1 MPHEGDPRCAE
12 PLLCNRSPV
21 SPKCS
26 GQGRGLHPS
35 GLGGRRP
42 AMAGCWGLE
51 ALALPGRSLSS
62 LFPAGRGPQAHPRG
76 IWRHVTCLVSQVH
89 SCQAARAWFAWRPA
103 PASRAPGPGS
113 CSEPLGDAVCPQP
126 QLPSH
131 RVADPAV
138 ASEALRGKK
147 IKRLF
152 LNAHDADGATSAV
165 CFEPASGGGGPDARL
180 LWGSRGQVQGWRVPG
195 KSHAQQERHESNTIT
210 E

>member
-1 MPHEGDPRCAE
+1 MRRAPALQPQPSE
-12 PLLCNRSPV
+12 PQVQRAGAGP
-21 SPKCS
+21 PPQWPW
-26 GQGRGLHPS
+26 GPTPGRGRLLGPRGS
-35 GLGGRRP
+35 GLARAVAVFSFPCGTGTPGPPPRY
-42 AMAGCWGLE
+42 LE
-51 ALALPGRSLSS
+51 ARDLSGLTGAQLPGRS
-62 LFPAGRGPQAHPRG
+62 
-76 IWRHVTCLVSQVH
+76 CLVCSG
-89 SCQAARAWFAWRPA
+89 RPA

-180 LWGSRGQVQGWRVPG
+180 LWGSRGQVRGWRVPG